1 MEVLLGV
8 KIGCLLALL
17 VLTLGCGLTPICFK
31 WFQMDAATGRHY
43 RVLSLLGCVS
53 AGVFLGAG
61 LMHMTAEA
69 LEGIESEIEKFMVQN
84 STGSKGNSSHDAT
97 SSSVE
102 YPYGELV
109 ISLGFFFVFLLESL
123 ALQFCHG
130 HAGGSTV
137 QEEEWGGTH
146 AFGLH
151 KHLPVPSPSLGP
163 LRALILLISL
173 SFHSVFEGL
182 AVGLQTS
189 VAGAIQLCVA
199 VLAHKGLV
207 VFSVGLR
214 LLKIGTGTWWAVF
227 CILSLALMSPVGL
240 ALGMT
245 VAGGASGPAQ
255 GLAQAVLEG
264 VAAGTFLYVTFLEI
278 LPRELA
284 CPEAPLAKYGCV
296 AAGFAFMA
304 LIALWA

>member
-17 VLTLGCGLTPICFK
+17 VLTLGCGLTPIYVK
-31 WFQMDAATGRHY
+31 WFQMDAATGHHH
-43 RVLSLLGCVS
+43 RVLSLLGCTS

-69 LEGIESEIEKFMVQN
+69 LEGIESEIQKFVEQN
-84 STGSKGNSSHDAT
+84 STGSKGNSSRDAA
-97 SSSVE
+97 SSYVE

-123 ALQFCHG
+123 ALQCCHG
-130 HAGGSTV
+130 AAGGSTV

-146 AFGLH
+146 AFGFH
-151 KHLPVPSPSLGP
+151 KHPAVPSPSRGP
-163 LRALILLISL
+163 LRALVLLLSL

-182 AVGLQTS
+182 AVGLQAT
-189 VAGAIQLCVA
+189 VAATIQLCVA

-214 LLKIGTGTWWAVF
+214 LGKIGTGPRWTTF

-240 ALGMT
+240 ALGLT
-245 VAGGASGPAQ
+245 VAGGASGQTQ

-264 VAAGTFLYVTFLEI
+264 IAAGTFLYVTFLEI

-284 CPEAPLAKYGCV
+284 CPEAPLAKYSCV

>member
-1 MEVLLGV
+1 MEVLVGV

-17 VLTLGCGLTPICFK
+17 VLTLGCGLTPIYVK
-31 WFQMDAATGRHY
+31 WFQMDAATGYHH
-43 RVLSLLGCVS
+43 RVLSLLGCTS

-69 LEGIESEIEKFMVQN
+69 LEGIESEIQKFVVQN
-84 STGSKGNSSHDAT
+84 STGSQGNSSRDAA
-97 SSSVE
+97 SSYVE

-123 ALQFCHG
+123 ALQCCHG
-130 HAGGSTV
+130 AAGGSTV
-137 QEEEWGGTH
+137 QLEEWGGTP
-146 AFGLH
+146 ALGFH
-151 KHLPVPSPSLGP
+151 KHPPVPSPSRGP
-163 LRALILLISL
+163 LRALVLLLSL

-182 AVGLQTS
+182 AVGLQAT
-189 VAGAIQLCVA
+189 VAAAIQLCVA

-207 VFSVGLR
+207 AFSVGLR
-214 LLKIGTGTWWAVF
+214 LVKVDTGPRWATF

-240 ALGMT
+240 ALGLT
-245 VAGGASGPAQ
+245 VVGGASGEAQ
-255 GLAQAVLEG
+255 GLVQAVLEG
-264 VAAGTFLYVTFLEI
+264 IAAGTFLYVTFLEI